1 MNLLKKLP
9 SMPTIN
15 FSLYHAFLVFV
26 LLFTV
31 PCNAQMSKTDRKAL
45 RERGTDS
52 AWIYHPFLART
63 RFYLGSTRVTGN
75 EFENTLRNSDAE
87 VETEISGAWK
97 QFNTSRYL
105 SWGAGATFLTGWLVI
120 NANQNN
126 YYNYSSNNKVSTT
139 GLVLLGVGLALE
151 GVSLGFSID
160 ANTRYRNGLR
170 LFNKKA
176 KEGTLQPV
184 QLRVGTTNHG
194 MGLMVRF

>member
-1 MNLLKKLP
+1 MIKKITCPLLVSALLLFALP
-9 SMPTIN
+9 ST
-15 FSLYHAFLVFV
+15 
-26 LLFTV
+26 
-31 PCNAQMSKTDRKAL
+31 AQLSKTDRKAL
-45 RERGTDS
+45 REWGTDS

-105 SWGAGATFLTGWLVI
+105 SWGAGATFLTGWLVM

-151 GVSLGFSID
+151 GVSFGFSID

>member
-1 MNLLKKLP
+1 MKAIKFSFYITFLL
-9 SMPTIN
+9 T
-15 FSLYHAFLVFV
+15 V
-26 LLFTV
+26 LFISA
-31 PCNAQMSKTDRKAL
+31 PCNGQISKIDRKAL

-52 AWIYHPFLART
+52 AWIYHPFFART
-63 RFYLGSTRVTGN
+63 RFYMGTTRVTGN
-75 EFENTLRNSDAE
+75 EFENTLRNSDTE
-87 VETEISGAWK
+87 VESLISGAWK

-126 YYNYSSNNKVSTT
+126 YHNYSRNNKVSTT
-139 GLVLLGVGLALE
+139 GLVLLGAALALE

-160 ANTRYRNGLR
+160 ANNRYRNGLR
-170 LFNKKA
+170 VFNKKA